1 MNDPGYRALFI
12 ELHNGMNM
20 WAWLEGTLDGY
31 ADKSADWVDASP
43 GPTRDSKLGAA
54 RRYANDNIS
63 EVLAEILRR
72 PLPNDSQLADLV
84 MGATSDT
91 KKFLETLAAGRV
103 EDQRTIDAWI
113 AANSSASN
121 VRRCS

>member
-1 MNDPGYRALFI
+1 
-12 ELHNGMNM
+12 MNM

-31 ADKSADWVDASP
+31 ADKSADWLDAPP
-43 GPTRDSKLGAA
+43 GPTKDSKLGAA

-72 PLPNDSQLADLV
+72 PLPKDSQLADLV
-84 MGATSDT
+84 MVATSDT

-113 AANSSASN
+113 KANSSASN
-121 VRRCS
+121 ARRCS